1 MDNCILKSNKS
12 LIRDTHFQDAKV
24 VVKNIQLIPDAQID
38 KWMDD
43 YVRNH
48 LSESFTNIFIPL
60 SFGQT
65 LTDFLGLRLSLH
77 IRTTHS
83 SPNRRANI
91 YIYSALTIEEIPKDT
106 ALLQILLTQG
116 TMLIDY
122 SLEEILRCSKKENR
136 VLSDDLLTKTLNRL
150 QLELPE
156 SYNDNHS
163 IANIWGIF
171 RLLRTA
177 GIDPNTIE
185 SIRNQQDKLTGLH
198 FKWLL
203 AKQQHTWQALSHEE
217 VLISTHSPALIKNI
231 LLIDDESNKGWT
243 DALTRVLKIPTGK
256 LTVASTIEEA
266 TTMLSDNVY
275 QLIFLDLRLGEKDH
289 NISELQ
295 NMGGYLLLKRDIRN
309 SFDSKNF
316 ATPVILLTASSKA
329 WNIKTLLNE
338 GADDYFIKEAPEQ
351 ANSSSFSDENFKRLQ
366 GSFST
371 LIKVE
376 KKRREIWEFSVN
388 IENRVK
394 KIIEEENIKTRISEK
409 LKIGYGLLFRHST
422 QLEKNILISNNETLA
437 FLVYWSILEEIS
449 HDFYDRSQPY
459 TWVLKKTG
467 KIFLKVDPDNPDM
480 ALTLFKTI
488 RKSKETEKSINKQDS
503 GLVYLS
509 DQISGI
515 LRHQLLWNHHKIN
528 DNFMK
533 PLNNYRNEI
542 DFIHS
547 SPTAILHGRLADY
560 QNNEDVY
567 KKCKTMIKLLIN
579 ILS

>member
-12 LIRDTHFQDAKV
+12 LIRDTHFQDVKV
-24 VVKNIQLIPDAQID
+24 VVKNIQLTPDTQID

-83 SPNRRANI
+83 SPNRSANI

-106 ALLQILLTQG
+106 ALLQVLLTQG
-116 TMLIDY
+116 TTLIDY
-122 SLEEILRCSKKENR
+122 SLEEFLRCSKKANR
-136 VLSDDLLTKTLNRL
+136 VLSDDLLTKTLNGL
-150 QLELPE
+150 QIELPE
-156 SYNDNHS
+156 NYNDNHS

-177 GIDPNTIE
+177 GIDPNTME
-185 SIRNQQDKLTGLH
+185 SIRNQHDKLTGLH

-203 AKQQHTWQALSHEE
+203 AKQQYTWQALPTEE
-217 VLISTHSPALIKNI
+217 ILIVPHSPALTKNI
-231 LLIDDESNKGWT
+231 LLIDDESHKGWADT
-243 DALTRVLKIPTGK
+243 LIMVLKIPTER
-256 LTVASTIEEA
+256 LTIASTMEEA
-266 TTMLSDNVY
+266 TALLSNNVY

-289 NISELQ
+289 TTSELQ
-295 NMGGYLLLKRDIRN
+295 NMGGCLLLKRNIRN
-309 SFDSKNF
+309 SFDNKNF

-329 WNIKTLLNE
+329 WNINALLNE

-351 ANSSSFSDENFKRLQ
+351 ANNGSFSDENFKRLQ
-366 GSFST
+366 GSFFT

-376 KKRREIWEFSVN
+376 KKRREIWGFN
-388 IENRVK
+388 MDIENRVK
-394 KIIEEENIKTRISEK
+394 QIIEEENIKNRISEK

-422 QLEKNILISNNETLA
+422 QLEKNILISNNEILA

-488 RKSKETEKSINKQDS
+488 RESKEKEKSIPKEDS
-503 GLVYLS
+503 GFVYLS

-515 LRHQLLWNHHKIN
+515 LRHQLQWNHYRIN
-528 DNFMK
+528 DSFMK

-547 SPTAILHGRLADY
+547 NPTAILHGRLADY

-567 KKCKTMIKLLIN
+567 KKCKAMIKLLIN